1 MGEESSQARKEAM
14 GLQLLFAAR
23 LARTRAML
31 VGKCLLVAIAQ
42 TRVLGE

>member
-14 GLQLLFAAR
+14 GLPPLFVAR
-23 LARTRAML
+23 LARTRAKL